1 MEKSME
7 EIWEELDNI
16 RYDVCQ
22 ARDWLQSNYV
32 VSNDDLLKSLIVC
45 SNLNRLALD
54 RVEEAIEKCTDLQR
68 KINVR

>member
-22 ARDWLQSNYV
+22 ARNWLQENYMV
-32 VSNDDLLKSLIVC
+32 RDNDLLKSLIAC

-54 RVEEAIEKCTDLQR
+54 RIEEAIEKCTDLQR